1 LISSLTPKLAS
12 DYLPNKLVINLGQ
25 RDVLLSESL
34 AWDKHV
40 CHCGI
45 GHVEL
50 RKKYHVTI
58 TPSILK
64 HSGVN
69 LELRYCHE
77 RINSF
82 FKKKI
87 IFNLFFNSDP
97 IFLIDKV
104 LDHHKI
110 NPPNAKVF
118 FLDFIVKTFLYW

>member
-58 TPSILK
+58 TASILK

-69 LELRYCHE
+69 IELRYCYE

-82 FKKKI
+82 SFFFI
-87 IFNLFFNSDP
+87 YNFFNSNP
-97 IFLIDKV
+97 NYFLIDKV
-104 LDHHKI
+104 PDH
-110 NPPNAKVF
+110 
-118 FLDFIVKTFLYW
+118 